1 MMRQELRPALR
12 ILVVDDEPAIA
23 QLVADVLETEGYAV
37 ETAANG
43 LIALEKLE
51 ACEYDL
57 VLSDLRMPHLD
68 GIGLYREIERRW
80 PTLLARM
87 LFFSGS
93 TTLPEYES
101 FLAETAARVLLKPF
115 ALVDLQQVT
124 RQVVAE
130 PRRESERA

>member
-1 MMRQELRPALR
+1 MKYGPHPVPR

-23 QLVADVLETEGYAV
+23 QLVADVLETEGYEV

-43 LIALEKLE
+43 LVALEKLE
-51 ACEYDL
+51 ARDYDL
-57 VLSDLRMPHLD
+57 ILSDLRMPHLD

-80 PTLLARM
+80 PTRLARM

-93 TTLPEYES
+93 TTMPEYES
-101 FLAETAARVLLKPF
+101 FLAETAVPILLKPF

-124 RQVVAE
+124 RQMLAE
-130 PRRESERA
+130 PRREPERA